1 MYHPYYGNLMEA
13 ECSCGRWNRN
23 RMESKGKI
31 PGFL

>member
-1 MYHPYYGNLMEA
+1 MKA
-13 ECSCGRWNRN
+13 ECFYGRWNRN